1 MSVDA
6 AGYIASSLVLL
17 TFCMSEMVPLRLA
30 ALCSNVAFIVYG
42 FELHLGPVLAL
53 HCILIPVNTW
63 RLWQTVEPRS
73 VPWWPLLQDWRSRRE
88 SNPRPSV

>member
-1 MSVDA
+1 MPVDA

-17 TFCMSEMVPLRLA
+17 TFCMSEMVPLRIA

-42 FELHLGPVLAL
+42 VELHLGPVLAL
-53 HCILIPVNTW
+53 HCVLIPVNAW
-63 RLWQTVEPRS
+63 RLWHSVEPRS
-73 VPWWPLLQDWRSRRE
+73 VPLWALPQNWRSRRE